1 MYNRAT
7 KGLTDMK
14 YVIVLADGCADRPLP
29 QLGGKTPLEAANT
42 PNMDFFAENG
52 ALFNVKTVPDGM
64 KPGSDVA
71 NLSVMGYD
79 PRRFYTGRSP
89 LEAASIGVELK
100 PNQTAFRANTVT
112 LSGEERY
119 EDKTMLDYSAGEIS
133 TAESGELIRAV
144 EAELGGG
151 DIHFYPG
158 VSYRHLFV
166 WDNAPES
173 FMLTPPHDIS
183 DKKIKD
189 YLPSDPRILDIMKKS
204 EKILANHPVNQK
216 RRAEGKNPATS
227 LWIWGEGK
235 RPALASFS
243 ELYGVRGAV
252 VSAVDLIKGI
262 GILAG
267 MKSIDVEGATGN
279 LNTNFDGKAKAAA
292 DALLVDG
299 LDLVYVHLEAPDECG
314 HQGDAEGKK
323 RSLELIDEKIIGYIK
338 KRLDESGEDYR
349 FMVLPDHPTPVSI
362 KTHSGESVPCV
373 IYTKGD
379 GNATGCVYTE
389 ACAEKRGAVRTVGHE
404 LMGEFLRG

>member
-1 MYNRAT
+1 MNV
-7 KGLTDMK
+7 K
-14 YVIVLADGCADRPLP
+14 YVIVLADGCADRPLAE
-29 QLGGKTPLEAANT
+29 LGNKTPLEAAYT
-42 PNMDFFAENG
+42 PNMDSFADNG
-52 ALFNVKTVPDGM
+52 SLYFVKTVPEGM

-79 PRRFYTGRSP
+79 PRLYYTGRSP
-89 LEAASIGVELK
+89 LEAASIGVELG

-112 LSGEERY
+112 LSGEENY
-119 EDKTMLDYSAGEIS
+119 EDKTMVDYSAGEIS
-133 TAESGELIRAV
+133 TAESGQLLRAV

-151 DIHFYPG
+151 GIHFYPG

-166 WDNAPES
+166 WDDAPES
-173 FMLTPPHDIS
+173 FKLTPPHDIS
-183 DKKIKD
+183 DRKIKD
-189 YLPSDPRILDIMKKS
+189 YLPDNEVILDLMKKS
-204 EKILANHPVNQK
+204 EKILKNHPVNRK
-216 RRAEGKNPATS
+216 RVAEGKNPATS

-235 RPALASFS
+235 KPALSGFE
-243 ELYGVRGAV
+243 ELYGVKGAV

-279 LNTNFDGKAKAAA
+279 LRTNFDGKAKAAA
-292 DALLVDG
+292 DALLKDG

-338 KRLDESGEDYR
+338 KRLDESGEDYK

-373 IYTKGD
+373 MYRKGEE
-379 GNATGCVYTE
+379 NRTGFVYTE
-389 ACAEKRGAVRTVGHE
+389 ACAEKNGAFRAVGHE
-404 LMGEFLRG
+404 LMKEFLNK